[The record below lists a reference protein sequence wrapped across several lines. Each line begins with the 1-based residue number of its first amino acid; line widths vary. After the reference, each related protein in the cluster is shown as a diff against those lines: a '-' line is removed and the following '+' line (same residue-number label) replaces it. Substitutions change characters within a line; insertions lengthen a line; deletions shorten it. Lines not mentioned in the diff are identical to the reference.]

1 MTPTGTSTTNR
12 LSERRRYR
20 RLMVASVVGAALA
33 ALALRN
39 LGYPVLSEG
48 VYWAGILAF
57 LGVLRLTP
65 VSLFDERD
73 RALER
78 HASQITL
85 TAAAVVLVL
94 GASAARL
101 LTTATTYAVPTVVWG
116 ALYGYAGLIAVFAAA
131 YLWMRYRP

>member
-1 MTPTGTSTTNR
+1 MTPTETPTTNR

-20 RLMVASVVGAALA
+20 RLMVAEVVGAVLA

-57 LGVLRLTP
+57 LGVWRLTP

-101 LTTATTYAVPTVVWG
+101 LTTATTYVVPTVVWG
-116 ALYGYAGLIAVFAAA
+116 ALYGYAGLFAVFAAA